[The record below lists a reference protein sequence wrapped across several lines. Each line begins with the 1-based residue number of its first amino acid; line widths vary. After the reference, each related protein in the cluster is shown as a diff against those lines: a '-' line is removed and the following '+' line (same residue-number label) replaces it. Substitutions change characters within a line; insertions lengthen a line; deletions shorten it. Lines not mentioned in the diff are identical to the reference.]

1 MSRLYPDHSFAPAN
15 ASPVSKTMFDTKNLF
30 KHLLAASIIFALS
43 APVGALAQDEEPDLN
58 PVQGSG
64 DDIYLE
70 LAQNSEDFE
79 IEEELPTDTGD
90 EDTTDSDEEETE
102 EEAAPPKKE
111 AKKAKKDKKAKKAKK
126 AKKTADEDEE

>member
-1 MSRLYPDHSFAPAN
+1 MR
-15 ASPVSKTMFDTKNLF
+15 TEWIQ
-30 KHLLAASIIFALS
+30 LAH
-43 APVGALAQDEEPDLN
+43 GAQDEEPDLN

-126 AKKTADEDEE
+126 ARKTADKDEE